1 MRKLNQFLLV
11 LCCLLLAVGTQ
22 AQDNQDNQD
31 SKYLAGAVPEV
42 NGKVV
47 FTKEF
52 TIPGMSKKE
61 IMDRVKQWMTERL
74 SQNGNNSRVVYTNE
88 ENGQVVGLGEEWIV
102 FRSTILSLDRTEIS
116 YQLTALCQPEHC
128 TFKIEKIRFSYREG
142 EEHYTAEEW
151 ITDKYALNKKKT
163 KLVRGLAKWRRKTV
177 DFADALT
184 QSMAQALSAIP
195 DAEVAKKEK
204 ETPAIV
210 ADNDQ
215 ILINTQPITTGEKVP
230 VTAAADTQ
238 YKEIAPDQ
246 LSAEQ
251 IQMGNGKLVIVIGT
265 DEFNMTTLTANAG
278 GSLGKMSGKTVIF
291 TYLAPDQPYESME
304 QAQNYTVR
312 FYPNGQD
319 TPSVIL
325 ECKKMPSQAP
335 LEGQPRMYIGE
346 VLKASVK

>member
-177 DFADALT
+177 DFAESLN
-184 QSMAQALSAIP
+184 QSVAQALNAIP
-195 DAEVAKKEK
+195 ETESAEKK
-204 ETPAIV
+204 TPAAT
-210 ADNDQ
+210 AD
-215 ILINTQPITTGEKVP
+215 
-230 VTAAADTQ
+230 